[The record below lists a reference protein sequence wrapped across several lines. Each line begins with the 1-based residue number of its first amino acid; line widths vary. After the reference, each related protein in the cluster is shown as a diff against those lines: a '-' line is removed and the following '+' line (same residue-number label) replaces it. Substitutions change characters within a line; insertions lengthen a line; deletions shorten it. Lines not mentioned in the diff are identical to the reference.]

1 MCSPDFELRNE
12 VLGNGAWNKKSI
24 VIGIN
29 TIIRIITDSYTFLG
43 SLYLYHIKY
52 FYGNVQLIKNGN
64 KSLRKFPSNAFL
76 LHLRTISAIL
86 GNNQMQTRMNTKE

>member
-1 MCSPDFELRNE
+1 MIE
-12 VLGNGAWNKKSI
+12 
-24 VIGIN
+24 IN
-29 TIIRIITDSYTFLG
+29 TIIRNITDSYAFLG
-43 SLYLYHIKY
+43 SLNLVLYHIKC

-64 KSLRKFPSNAFL
+64 KLLRKLPSNAFL